1 MTFEAYRFPSG
12 NVLGVKGGCQRR
24 SMIVI
29 ERNFRIPSENKHVYH
44 FSLFFP
50 YVAFILCSSI
60 YNIRDFFSFNCF
72 NFDQVSK
79 ILFVSPVIFI
89 KTISLCPY
97 WSITFTGY
105 TGFELVKS
113 EGYVFEPGFGFNDG
127 KLSQMNLT
135 SR

>member
-1 MTFEAYRFPSG
+1 MVHLYILNSFEC
-12 NVLGVKGGCQRR
+12 KGLHDVNADVV
-24 SMIVI
+24 VI
-29 ERNFRIPSENKHVYH
+29 ALHSD
-44 FSLFFP
+44 L
-50 YVAFILCSSI
+50 
-60 YNIRDFFSFNCF
+60 
-72 NFDQVSK
+72 VSK
-79 ILFVSPVIFI
+79 ILFVSPVILI